1 MNERIKEL
9 AKQAGAEIKT
19 LADGTDYQS
28 LYKEDGTGFDLEKF
42 AELIV
47 RECIERV
54 RSQYIPVRDST
65 VEGRTNPFHPQLK
78 VRTQREEGVIE
89 CGVNSVIALEELIQE
104 QTDKWYEENILGVE

>member
-9 AKQAGAEIKT
+9 LKQASIY
-19 LADGTDYQS
+19 DGRES
-28 LYKEDGTGFDLEKF
+28 LYWCSEDNLNKF

-78 VRTQREEGVIE
+78 VRTEREEGVIE
-89 CGVNSVIALEELIQE
+89 CGINSVIALEELIQE

>member
-1 MNERIKEL
+1 MNERIREL
-9 AKQAGAEIKT
+9 WDKAAEST
-19 LADGTDYQS
+19 AAFPSGQNNSWETQVN
-28 LYKEDGTGFDLEKF
+28 FMEKF
-42 AELIV
+42 ADLIV

-78 VRTQREEGVIE
+78 VRTEREEGVIE

>member
-42 AELIV
+42 AKLVEQD
-47 RECIERV
+47 CIEKFTKVWYEQGLDIRGADLNKFLV
-54 RSQYIPVRDST
+54 RYA
-65 VEGRTNPFHPQLK
+65 ELK
-78 VRTQREEGVIE
+78 D
-89 CGVNSVIALEELIQE
+89 E
-104 QTDKWYEENILGVE
+104 QTNQ

>member
-9 AKQAGAEIKT
+9 ATQAGFHSYITTHKDDVAM
-19 LADGTDYQS
+19 
-28 LYKEDGTGFDLEKF
+28 FEKF

-54 RSQYIPVRDST
+54 RNQYIPIRDQT
-65 VEGRTNPFHPQLK
+65 VEGKLNPFHPQLRL
-78 VRTQREEGVIE
+78 RTDHEKGMIE

-104 QTDKWYEENILGVE
+104 QTDKWYKENILGVKE